1 VRHWTG
7 LAGFVAREIEGLRA
21 LAGHDGVHT
30 AALAFDPCGWQLVR
44 FVLGETP
51 PAAASEDPD
60 AERYEVLH
68 VSAPHL
74 ADLPDGRH
82 W

>member
-1 VRHWTG
+1 
-7 LAGFVAREIEGLRA
+7 
-21 LAGHDGVHT
+21 
-30 AALAFDPCGWQLVR
+30 LVR
-44 FVLGETP
+44 FVLGDISAAPGED
-51 PAAASEDPD
+51 PAAT
-60 AERYEVLH
+60 ERYEVLH

>member
-1 VRHWTG
+1 
-7 LAGFVAREIEGLRA
+7 
-21 LAGHDGVHT
+21 
-30 AALAFDPCGWQLVR
+30 VR